1 MSKDFNE
8 LELQSLR
15 WVSAG
20 GFSRDFNLVDKD
32 GDISGALKRPRWWN
46 PSYAEVDAPGNRW
59 SFQRMGFWQRRIV
72 VTSLGTG
79 NVVATYFYQIG
90 KNKLVMTDGRVFF
103 WKQANF
109 WGSKHVWMTADNK
122 PIIGFKAGGFLSF
135 SGEMDID
142 PSVIDMKS
150 LGLLVFM
157 GWYLILLQRSDSS
170 SSAGAVAAIG

>member
-8 LELQSLR
+8 LELQNLR
-15 WVSAG
+15 WVQAKG
-20 GFSRDFNLVDKD
+20 WSRDFNLVNSE
-32 GDISGALKRPRWWN
+32 GEITGTIKRPRWWN
-46 PSYAEVDAPGNRW
+46 DSYAEVDAPGNRW
-59 SFQRMGFWQRRIV
+59 SFQRMGFWQRRIIV
-72 VTSLGTG
+72 KSLGTG
-79 NVVATYFYQIG
+79 NEIATCFYGRG
-90 KNKLVMTDGRVFF
+90 KDKLVLTDGRIFY

-109 WGSKHVWMTADNK
+109 WGSKHIWMLENDK

-157 GWYLILLQRSDSS
+157 GWYLILLQRSDASS
-170 SSAGAVAAIG
+170 SGAVVVNVG